1 MPSYRFPSSAV
12 QDSSELFQC
21 RNPHYIAGGPPHRGQ
36 REHHEYQLYLAVE
49 NIHHSKTRPKSPQT
63 NGICE
68 RFHHTMQDE
77 FYNIAFR
84 KRLYTSLDQLQV
96 DLDLWLEE
104 YNQQRPHSGKYC
116 FGKTPMQT
124 FFDSRHLADEKQLD
138 RFAVV
143 TSPDH
148 LSPRAA
154 RAASVS

>member
-1 MPSYRFPSSAV
+1 MGRMVESTR
-12 QDSSELFQC
+12 
-21 RNPHYIAGGPPHRGQ
+21 RHYS
-36 REHHEYQLYLAVE
+36 V
-49 NIHHSKTRPKSPQT
+49 
-63 NGICE
+63 
-68 RFHHTMQDE
+68 
-77 FYNIAFR
+77 AFR
-84 KRLYTSLDQLQV
+84 KKLYSSLEQLQT

-124 FFDSRHLADEKQLD
+124 FLDSRHLAHEKELD

-154 RAASVS
+154 RAATLA